1 MITPI
6 IVLTN
11 RTERENNI
19 FIIAECNIYDNEDN
33 IIQQLSRSPF
43 NYPNTFSDI
52 DIINSLKV
60 NEYSIYF
67 S

>member
-19 FIIAECNIYDNEDN
+19 FIIAECNIYDNEGN